1 MGGLTKKLTQEEFVE
16 RSNKIHGGIY
26 DYSQAVFKNTRTKV
40 AIICPKHGLF
50 MQAPDK
56 HMAGGGCPHPDCVAE
71 RRKATNLRKYGVE
84 HALQA
89 KQFLDKQQATNLRK
103 YGARNVMQV
112 PEIKQRHDDAC
123 TALYGTPSPLGSDK
137 IREKVQA
144 TCFEN
149 HGGIGPMAD
158 PAVRERG
165 RQACRRKYGCDNPM
179 QSVEG
184 QAAFKASML
193 RRRGVE
199 NPMWVK
205 EFAGKVMSSRLVNG
219 TLNVSSPEEVLYS
232 DLCNL
237 FGTDDVVRQYRSDR
251 YPWACDFYIK
261 HLDLFI
267 ELNTDWSHGGHW
279 FDAADQ
285 ADCAVLARAQMKF
298 AENEKSRYAGV
309 METWCKQD
317 IQKRAKARE
326 NSLNYVVFWDDRLR
340 DAALWMSIGCP
351 DGRDWEREYSWLP
364 DRDISNT
371 LRRPELTGGKSN
383 VIQLAKYY
391 QFENFYKNEIAKW
404 RENPG
409 FRGTSLQVYLYH
421 NRLKYLGKSPY
432 ELSDFELARGFKISG
447 ILKGNTSFD
456 VALMQRVLR
465 EYDIKS
471 VYDPCAGWGERM
483 LCCAAAGAAYH
494 GVDVNPDL
502 ESGYKRMISEL
513 DLREC
518 SIIFRDSAGV
528 VPPAGTQ
535 AVITCPPY
543 WNTEIY
549 SDAGAENLDYPGFIS
564 WWERVVGDC
573 LSAGSL
579 EYFCFQVNQR
589 YRDDMCG
596 PLHKAGWKLADEL
609 HYDRNPVSHFNKPDG
624 NTTKREYESMLVFSR

>member
-123 TALYGTPSPLGSDK
+123 TALYGTPSPLGSSE
-137 IREKVQA
+137 IREKIQA
-144 TCFEN
+144 SR
-149 HGGIGPMAD
+149 
-158 PAVRERG
+158 AVSPVAAVDKPSG
-165 RQACRRKYGCDNPM
+165 RTV
-179 QSVEG
+179 SG
-184 QAAFKASML
+184 QAQVGDGPRVSVL
-193 RRRGVE
+193 ETLDGY
-199 NPMWVK
+199 
-205 EFAGKVMSSRLVNG
+205 AGMPAG
-219 TLNVSSPEEVLYS
+219 DAGDILYNILS
-232 DLCNL
+232 EL
-237 FGTDDVVRQYRSDR
+237 FGTADVVRDYTCDR
-251 YPWACDFYIK
+251 YPAGCPFYVRSM
-261 HLDLFI
+261 DLFI
-267 ELNTDWSHGGHW
+267 EVHSGFDHGGHW
-279 FDAADQ
+279 FDQ
-285 ADCAVLARAQMKF
+285 GSSRDCAVF
-298 AENEKSRYAGV
+298 ADAHVKSLENPAGRHSDLIR
-309 METWCKQD
+309 TWCGAD

-326 NSLNYVVFWDDRLR
+326 NDLNYVVFWDGQLR
-340 DAALWMSIGCP
+340 DAMLWVSLDCP
-351 DGRDWEREYSWLP
+351 AGRDWDREYSWLP
-364 DRDISNT
+364 EREITNT
-371 LRRPELTGGKSN
+371 LRRPDLKFSKASF
-383 VIQLAKYY
+383 IQLAKYY
-391 QFENFYKNEIAKW
+391 QFENFYRREIEKW
-404 RENPG
+404 HENPD

-421 NRLKYLGKSPY
+421 NRLKYLNKNP
-432 ELSDFELARGFKISG
+432 EALSDFELARGFKISG

-456 VALMQRVLR
+456 ATLMQRVLR

-494 GVDVNPDL
+494 GVDVNSNL
-502 ESGYKRMISEL
+502 EPGYKRMISEL

-528 VPPAGTQ
+528 VPPSGTQ